1 MKEIILIGP
10 VAVGKT
16 TTSKLLSEKLNK
28 PVFSLDDLRFDY
40 YKEIGYD
47 NDHMKELHAKA
58 GIMAIFQYGK
68 IFDAYSIERIL
79 EDHQNCIFD
88 FGGGNIVSG
97 YNFDLDRI
105 KKALNP
111 YENVVF
117 LTPSADKEE
126 TLKFI
131 YKRRNIK
138 SSDRELIEYLVS
150 NHSNYEIAKHTV
162 FVKDKTPDEVCNEV
176 LSVCNLKEK
185 NRVHGEIGR

>member
-1 MKEIILIGP
+1 MKEIVLLGS

-16 TTSKLLSEKLNK
+16 TTARLISERINK
-28 PVFSLDDLRFDY
+28 PVISLDNLRFDY

-47 NDHMKELHAKA
+47 HAHMKELHEKA
-58 GIMAIFQYGK
+58 GIMGIFQYGK

-79 EDHQNCIFD
+79 EDHHNCIFD

-97 YNFDLDRI
+97 YDFDLKRI
-105 KKALNP
+105 KKALEP

-117 LTPSADKEE
+117 LVPSKDNEE

-131 YKRRNIK
+131 YNRREIK
-138 SSDRELIEYLVS
+138 ASDRELIEYLVY

-162 FVKDKTPDEVCNEV
+162 FVKDKTPEEVCDEI
-176 LSVCNLKEK
+176 LSICNLIE
-185 NRVHGEIGR
+185 